1 MTAMELYRD
10 SVRQLPAIERLR
22 LALLILKD
30 LTPADL
36 VKRGDAAH
44 TDDQVD
50 DNNDDDGTIKL
61 VNGPG

>member
-1 MTAMELYRD
+1 MTAMQLYHD

-36 VKRGDAAH
+36 AKSRGPRTDARLGE
-44 TDDQVD
+44 DD
-50 DNNDDDGTIKL
+50 DDDGSIEL